1 MKLNKLF
8 AAFMLIAAVAFAACE
23 PVNPPGTGGPGNGQG
38 GNEDTTVV
46 TPGAPDTIGWN
57 IPAEA
62 ITASEARAL
71 CESLPADQTT
81 GTKYY
86 VMGYIKKLHSANAD
100 GIATFGNA
108 SFYMEDVKGANSKDD
123 FVAFQVMGLDG
134 QKITN
139 PDAVA
144 VGDFVVVYGELVNF
158 KGETPETVNKG
169 AAHIWKSTNP
179 ALGGNGNTGN
189 PTEVVGE
196 GTMENPY
203 TANDVLLL
211 NNSNAGNYWVKAY
224 IVGQINGKSISGAEF
239 DAPFSGSSNDD
250 GSVNN
255 YNTNILIANSAD
267 EANSGNCVPVQ
278 LPSGALRTNL
288 NLVQNPDLDGVEVL
302 IYGSLE
308 AYFGAA
314 GIKNPSYAKVGD
326 KEFGVNPN
334 VEQKE
339 PTAKVVTI
347 KEFIDAPEYTE
358 SLVYYEL
365 TGVIS
370 GLSAGGNAVIY
381 GNFDLTDETG
391 TVYVYGL
398 DKAFTAVGNTKA
410 NKSFGELGLKDG
422 DKITLRGLRGS
433 YNGKIEV
440 MGAYF
445 VELISSGNE
454 NPNPGGNGDNNGDN
468 NGDDNG
474 NDNGNTGTTP
484 EGAIVFDADVDK
496 GNAGTDS
503 NNATSYTI
511 TKDGVTITVSSG
523 ILGTYNNEAHYRI
536 YKNQTLTITSTVGNV
551 KKVTFTCTAND
562 DAKYGPGCF
571 TWSTGDYTYSGA
583 NGTWTGDTSEVVFTA
598 SVAQVRATQI
608 VVEF

>member
-8 AAFMLIAAVAFAACE
+8 AAFMLIAATVFVGCE
-23 PVNPPGTGGPGNGQG
+23 PQNPPGPGNGQG

-71 CESLPADQTT
+71 CEALPADQTT

-108 SFYMEDVKGANSKDD
+108 SFYMEDIKGANSKDD

-189 PTEVVGE
+189 PTEVVGD
-196 GTMENPY
+196 GSFENPY

-211 NNSNAGNYWVKAY
+211 GNSNAGNYWVKAY

-278 LPSGALRTNL
+278 LPSGALRTGL
-288 NLVQNPDLDGVEVL
+288 NLVQNPDMDGQEVL
-302 IYGSLE
+302 LYGSLE

-314 GIKNPSYAKVGD
+314 GIKSTSYAKVGD
-326 KEFGVNPN
+326 KEWGVNPN

-347 KEFIDAPEYTE
+347 KEFIAAPEYTE

-410 NKSFGELGLKDG
+410 DKSFGELGLKDG

-445 VELISSGNE
+445 VKLISSGNE

-468 NGDDNG
+468 NGNDD
-474 NDNGNTGTTP
+474 NTGTTPP
-484 EGAIVFDADVDK
+484 EGAIVFDADTDK

-511 TKDGVTITVSSG
+511 TKDGVTITVSQG
-523 ILGTYNNEAHYRI
+523 ILGAFNGEGHYRI
-536 YKNQTLTITSTVGNV
+536 YKNQTLTVTSTVGNV
-551 KKVTFTCTAND
+551 KKVSFTCTAND

-571 TWSTGDYTYSGA
+571 TWSTGDYTYSGPT
-583 NGTWTGDTSEVVFTA
+583 GTWTGDAAEVVFTA
-598 SVAQVRATQI
+598 SSNQVRASQI
-608 VVEF
+608 VVEL

>member
-1 MKLNKLF
+1 LNG
-8 AAFMLIAAVAFAACE
+8 E
-23 PVNPPGTGGPGNGQG
+23 
-38 GNEDTTVV
+38 
-46 TPGAPDTIGWN
+46 
-57 IPAEA
+57 
-62 ITASEARAL
+62 
-71 CESLPADQTT
+71 
-81 GTKYY
+81 
-86 VMGYIKKLHSANAD
+86 
-100 GIATFGNA
+100 
-108 SFYMEDVKGANSKDD
+108 
-123 FVAFQVMGLDG
+123 
-134 QKITN
+134 KITN
-139 PDAVA
+139 PEGVA
-144 VGDFVVVYGELVNF
+144 VGDYVVIYGELTNYN
-158 KGETPETVNKG
+158 GTYETVGKG

-179 ALGGNGNTGN
+179 ALGENPGTNN

-211 NNSNAGNYWVKAY
+211 NNSNAGKYWVKAY

-239 DAPFSGSSNDD
+239 SAPFSGSTNDD
-250 GSVNN
+250 GSVNT
-255 YNTNILIANSAD
+255 YNTNILIANNAD
-267 EANSGNCVPVQ
+267 EANSSNCVPVQ
-278 LPSGALRTNL
+278 LPNGALRTGL

-314 GIKNPSYAKVGD
+314 GIKNPEYAKVGD

-347 KEFIDAPEYTE
+347 KEFIDAPESPE
-358 SLVYYEL
+358 VYYEL

-370 GLSAGGNAVIY
+370 GLSAGGNAVVY
-381 GNFDLTDETG
+381 GNFDLSDETG

-398 DKAFTAVGNTKA
+398 TKEFIAVGTTSND
-410 NKSFGELGLKDG
+410 KSFASLGLKDG
-422 DKITLRGLRGS
+422 DKITLRGFRGS
-433 YNGKIEV
+433 YKGKIEV

-445 VELISSGNE
+445 VKLISSGNE
-454 NPNPGGNGDNNGDN
+454 NPNPGGNGDNNGDD

-536 YKNQTLTITSTVGNV
+536 YKNQTLTVTSTVGNV

-571 TWSTGDYTYSGA
+571 TWSTGDYSYSGPT
-583 NGTWTGDTSEVVFTA
+583 GTWTGDAAEVVFTA
-598 SVAQVRATQI
+598 SSNQVRASQI
-608 VVEF
+608 VVEL

>member
-46 TPGAPDTIGWN
+46 TPNDP
-57 IPAEA
+57 
-62 ITASEARAL
+62 
-71 CESLPADQTT
+71 
-81 GTKYY
+81 TK
-86 VMGYIKKLHSANAD
+86 
-100 GIATFGNA
+100 T
-108 SFYMEDVKGANSKDD
+108 
-123 FVAFQVMGLDG
+123 
-134 QKITN
+134 
-139 PDAVA
+139 
-144 VGDFVVVYGELVNF
+144 
-158 KGETPETVNKG
+158 
-169 AAHIWKSTNP
+169 
-179 ALGGNGNTGN
+179 GNGTL
-189 PTEVVGE
+189 ES
-196 GTMENPY
+196 PY
-203 TANDVLLL
+203 TADDVIAL
-211 NNSNAGNYWVKAY
+211 AGSVSGTYYVEAY
-224 IVGQINGKSISGAEF
+224 IVGQVVGVSMTENSEF
-239 DAPFSGSSNDD
+239 AAPFTPSSKED
-250 GSVNN
+250 GTLNT
-255 YNTNILIANSAD
+255 YNTNILIASAAGVTD
-267 EANSGNCVPVQ
+267 VAKCVPVQ
-278 LPSGALRTNL
+278 LPSGPLRSGL
-288 NLVQNPDLDGVEVL
+288 NLVENPDMLGQKIL

-308 AYFGAA
+308 KYFGAA

-326 KEFGVNPN
+326 KNFGIDPS

-347 KEFIDAPEYTE
+347 KEFIDAPESTE
-358 SLVYYEL
+358 VYYEL
-365 TGVIS
+365 TGVI
-370 GLSAGGNAVIY
+370 GGTINTTY
-381 GNFDLTDETG
+381 GNFDLSDETG

-398 DKAFTAVGNTKA
+398 TKEFIAVGSTSND
-410 NKSFGELGLKDG
+410 KSYASLGLNEG
-422 DKITLRGLRGS
+422 DKITIRGFRGS

-445 VELISSGNE
+445 VKLVSKGE
-454 NPNPGGNGDNNGDN
+454 GGNGDN

-523 ILGTYNNEAHYRI
+523 ILGTFNNEAHYRI
-536 YKNQTLTITSTVGNV
+536 YKNQTLTVTSTVGNV

-583 NGTWTGDTSEVVFTA
+583 NGTWTGDASEVVFTA
-598 SVAQVRATQI
+598 SSNQVRATQI

>member
-8 AAFMLIAAVAFAACE
+8 AAFMLFAAVAFIGCE
-23 PVNPPGTGGPGNGQG
+23 PVNPPGPDGPGNGQG
-38 GNEDTTVV
+38 GDKDTTTV
-46 TPGAPDTIGWN
+46 TTEAPDTIGWN
-57 IPAEA
+57 IPAECLTVAEANA
-62 ITASEARAL
+62 ICSQLASEA
-71 CESLPADQTT
+71 TT

-86 VMGYIKKLHSANAD
+86 VKGWVKKLASKHAD
-100 GIATFGNA
+100 GISQFGNA
-108 SFYMEDVKGANSKDD
+108 LFYIVDSKDNTEED
-123 FVAFQVMGLDG
+123 FYAYQVYGLNG
-134 QKITN
+134 EKITN
-139 PDAVA
+139 PEGVA
-144 VGDFVVVYGELVNF
+144 VGDYVVIYGELTNYN
-158 KGETPETVNKG
+158 GTYETVGKG

-179 ALGGNGNTGN
+179 ALSGGDNPGNNN
-189 PTEVVGE
+189 PTELVGD
-196 GTMENPY
+196 GSMENPY

-211 NNSNAGNYWVKAY
+211 NNSNAGKYWVKAH

-239 DAPFSGSSNDD
+239 SAPFSGSTNDD
-250 GSVNN
+250 GSVNS

-267 EANSGNCVPVQ
+267 ETNSGNCVPVQ
-278 LPSGALRTNL
+278 LPNGALRTGL

-314 GIKNPSYAKVGD
+314 GVKNPEYAKVGD

-334 VEQKE
+334 VEQTE

-347 KEFIDAPEYTE
+347 KEFIAAPEYTE

-370 GLSAGGNAVIY
+370 GLSAGGNAVVY

-398 DKAFTAVGNTKA
+398 DKAFKAVGNTKA
-410 NKSFGELGLKDG
+410 DKSFGELGLKDG

-445 VELISSGNE
+445 VKLISSGNE
-454 NPNPGGNGDNNGDN
+454 TPNPDNGDNNGDN

-474 NDNGNTGTTP
+474 NDNGSTGTTP

-536 YKNQTLTITSTVGNV
+536 YKNQTLTVTSTVGNV
-551 KKVTFTCTAND
+551 KKITFTCTAND

-583 NGTWTGDTSEVVFTA
+583 NGTWTGDASEVVFTA
-598 SVAQVRATQI
+598 STNQVRATQI
-608 VVEF
+608 VVEL

>member
-1 MKLNKLF
+1 MKLNKLL
-8 AAFMLIAAVAFAACE
+8 AAFMLIAAVAFIGCE
-23 PVNPPGTGGPGNGQG
+23 PPMPPDGPGNGQG
-38 GNEDTTVV
+38 GDKDTTV
-46 TPGAPDTIGWN
+46 TTEAPDTIGWN
-57 IPAEA
+57 IPAECLTVAEANA
-62 ITASEARAL
+62 ICSQLASEA
-71 CESLPADQTT
+71 TT

-86 VMGYIKKLHSANAD
+86 VKGWVKKLASKHAD
-100 GIATFGNA
+100 GISQFGNA
-108 SFYMEDVKGANSKDD
+108 LFYIVDSKDNTEED
-123 FVAFQVMGLDG
+123 FYAYQVYGLNG
-134 QKITN
+134 AKITN
-139 PDAVA
+139 PEGVA
-144 VGDFVVVYGELVNF
+144 VGDYVVIYGELTNYN
-158 KGETPETVNKG
+158 GTYETVGKG

-179 ALGGNGNTGN
+179 ALSGGDNPGNNN
-189 PTEVVGE
+189 PTEVVGD
-196 GTMENPY
+196 GSMENPY
-203 TANDVLLL
+203 TANDLLLL
-211 NNSNAGNYWVKAY
+211 NNSNAGKYWVKAY

-239 DAPFSGSSNDD
+239 SAPFSGSTNDD

-267 EANSGNCVPVQ
+267 ETNSGNCVPVQ
-278 LPSGALRTNL
+278 LPSGALRTGL

-314 GIKNPSYAKVGD
+314 GVKNPEYAKVGD
-326 KEFGVNPN
+326 KEFGINPN

-347 KEFIDAPEYTE
+347 KEFIAAPEYTE

-410 NKSFGELGLKDG
+410 DKSFGELGLKDG

-445 VELISSGNE
+445 VKLISSGNE

-503 NNATSYTI
+503 NNATAYTI

-536 YKNQTLTITSTVGNV
+536 YKNQTLTVTSTVGNV

-571 TWSTGDYTYSGA
+571 TWSTGDYSYSGA
-583 NGTWTGDTSEVVFTA
+583 NGTWTGDASEVVFTA
-598 SVAQVRATQI
+598 STNQVRATQI
-608 VVEF
+608 VVEL

>member
-1 MKLNKLF
+1 
-8 AAFMLIAAVAFAACE
+8 MLIAAVAFIGCE
-23 PVNPPGTGGPGNGQG
+23 PPMPPDGPGNGQG
-38 GNEDTTVV
+38 GDKDTTV
-46 TPGAPDTIGWN
+46 TTEAPDTIGWN
-57 IPAEA
+57 IPAECLTVAEANA
-62 ITASEARAL
+62 ICSQLASEA
-71 CESLPADQTT
+71 TT

-86 VMGYIKKLHSANAD
+86 VKGWVKKLASKHAD
-100 GIATFGNA
+100 GISQFGNA
-108 SFYMEDVKGANSKDD
+108 LFYIVDSKDNTEED
-123 FVAFQVMGLDG
+123 FYAYQVYGLNG
-134 QKITN
+134 EKITN
-139 PDAVA
+139 PEGVA
-144 VGDFVVVYGELVNF
+144 VGDYVVIYGELTNYN
-158 KGETPETVNKG
+158 GTYETVGKG

-179 ALGGNGNTGN
+179 ALGGGDNPGNNN
-189 PTEVVGE
+189 PTEVVGD
-196 GTMENPY
+196 GSMENPY

-211 NNSNAGNYWVKAY
+211 NNSNAGKYWVKAY

-239 DAPFSGSSNDD
+239 SAPFSGSTNDD
-250 GSVNN
+250 GSVNS

-267 EANSGNCVPVQ
+267 ETNSGNCVPVQ
-278 LPSGALRTNL
+278 LPNGALRTGL

-314 GIKNPSYAKVGD
+314 GVKTPEYAKVRD

-347 KEFIDAPEYTE
+347 KEFIDAPESPE
-358 SLVYYEL
+358 VYYEL

-370 GLSAGGNAVIY
+370 GLSAGGNAVVY
-381 GNFDLTDETG
+381 GNFDLSDETG

-398 DKAFTAVGNTKA
+398 TKEFIAVGTTSND
-410 NKSFGELGLKDG
+410 KSFASLGLKDG
-422 DKITLRGLRGS
+422 DKITLRGFRGS

-445 VELISSGNE
+445 VKLISSGNE
-454 NPNPGGNGDNNGDN
+454 NPNPGGNGDN

-503 NNATSYTI
+503 NNATAYTI

-536 YKNQTLTITSTVGNV
+536 YKNQTLTVTSTVGNV

-583 NGTWTGDTSEVVFTA
+583 NGTWTGDASEVVFTA
-598 SVAQVRATQI
+598 STNQVRATQI

>member
-1 MKLNKLF
+1 MLF
-8 AAFMLIAAVAFAACE
+8 AAVAFIGCE
-23 PVNPPGTGGPGNGQG
+23 PQNPPGGGPGNGQG
-38 GNEDTTVV
+38 GDTTTV

-71 CESLPADQTT
+71 CEALPADQTT

-108 SFYMEDVKGANSKDD
+108 SFYMEDVKGANSTDD

-179 ALGGNGNTGN
+179 ALSGGDNPGNNN
-189 PTEVVGE
+189 PTEVVGD
-196 GTMENPY
+196 GSMENPY

-211 NNSNAGNYWVKAY
+211 NGSKTGNYWVKGY

-239 DAPFSGSSNDD
+239 SAPFSGSTNDD
-250 GSVNN
+250 GSVNS

-267 EANSGNCVPVQ
+267 ETNSGNCVPVQ
-278 LPSGALRTNL
+278 LPSGALRTGL

-314 GIKNPSYAKVGD
+314 GVKNPEYAKVGD
-326 KEFGVNPN
+326 KEFGINPN
-334 VEQKE
+334 VEQTE

-347 KEFIDAPEYTE
+347 KEFIAAPEYTE

-398 DKAFTAVGNTKA
+398 DKAFKAVGNTKA
-410 NKSFGELGLKDG
+410 DKSFGELGLKDG

-445 VELISSGNE
+445 VKLISSGNE
-454 NPNPGGNGDNNGDN
+454 NPNPGGNDDNNGDN
-468 NGDDNG
+468 NG
-474 NDNGNTGTTP
+474 NDNGNPGTTP

-511 TKDGVTITVSSG
+511 TKDGVTITVSQG

-536 YKNQTLTITSTVGNV
+536 YKNQTLTVTSTVGNV

-583 NGTWTGDTSEVVFTA
+583 NGTWTGDASEVVFTA
-598 SVAQVRATQI
+598 STNQVRATQI
-608 VVEF
+608 VVELQ

>member
-8 AAFMLIAAVAFAACE
+8 AAFMLIAATVFVGCE
-23 PVNPPGTGGPGNGQG
+23 PQNPPGGPGNGQG

-57 IPAEA
+57 IPAECLTVAEANA
-62 ITASEARAL
+62 ICADLASEA
-71 CESLPADQTT
+71 TT

-86 VMGYIKKLHSANAD
+86 VKGWVKKLASKHAD
-100 GIATFGNA
+100 GISQFGNA
-108 SFYMEDVKGANSKDD
+108 LFYIVDEPGNTEEDFYAY
-123 FVAFQVMGLDG
+123 QVYGLNG
-134 QKITN
+134 EKITN
-139 PDAVA
+139 PEAVA
-144 VGDFVVVYGELVNF
+144 VGDYVVIYGELTNYN
-158 KGETPETVNKG
+158 GTYETVGKG

-179 ALGGNGNTGN
+179 ALGESGNSGNN
-189 PTEVVGE
+189 PTDVVGD
-196 GTMENPY
+196 GSMENPY

-211 NNSNAGNYWVKAY
+211 NNSNAGKYWVKAY

-239 DAPFSGSSNDD
+239 SAPFSGSSNDD

-267 EANSGNCVPVQ
+267 ETNSGNCVPVQ
-278 LPSGALRTNL
+278 LPNGTLRTGL

-314 GIKNPSYAKVGD
+314 GVKSPEYAKVGD

-347 KEFIDAPEYTE
+347 KEFIDAPESPE
-358 SLVYYEL
+358 VYYEL

-370 GLSAGGNAVIY
+370 GLSAGGNAVVY
-381 GNFDLTDETG
+381 GNFDLADETG
-391 TVYVYGL
+391 SVYVYGL
-398 DKAFTAVGNTKA
+398 TKEFIAVGTTSND
-410 NKSFGELGLKDG
+410 KSFASLGLKDG
-422 DKITLRGLRGS
+422 DKITLRGFRGS

-445 VELISSGNE
+445 VKLISSGNE

-468 NGDDNG
+468 NGNDD
-474 NDNGNTGTTP
+474 NTGTTPP
-484 EGAIVFDADVDK
+484 EGAIVFDADTEK

-511 TKDGVTITVSSG
+511 TKDGVTITVSQG
-523 ILGTYNNEAHYRI
+523 ILGAFNGEGHYRI
-536 YKNQTLTITSTVGNV
+536 YKNQTLTVTSTVGNV
-551 KKVTFTCTAND
+551 KKVSFTCTAND

-571 TWSTGDYTYSGA
+571 TWSTGDYTYSGPT
-583 NGTWTGDTSEVVFTA
+583 GTWTGDAAEVVFTA
-598 SVAQVRATQI
+598 SSNQVRASQI
-608 VVEF
+608 VVEL

>member
-1 MKLNKLF
+1 MKLNKIF

-23 PVNPPGTGGPGNGQG
+23 GPDINIDGPGQKPNDT
-38 GNEDTTVV
+38 DTTTVE
-46 TPGAPDTIGWN
+46 GAAPDTTGWN
-57 IPAEA
+57 IPAECLTVAQANA
-62 ITASEARAL
+62 ICAEL
-71 CESLPADQTT
+71 ESGATT
-81 GTKYY
+81 GTKHY
-86 VMGYIKKLHSANAD
+86 VKGWVKKLASKHAD
-100 GIATFGNA
+100 GISQFGNA
-108 SFYMEDVKGANSKDD
+108 LFYIVDEKGNTDEDFYAY
-123 FVAFQVMGLDG
+123 QVYGLNG
-134 QKITN
+134 EKITN

-144 VGDFVVVYGELVNF
+144 VGDYVVIYGELTNYN
-158 KGETPETVNKG
+158 GTYETVGKG

-189 PTEVVGE
+189 NPTELVGN
-196 GTMENPY
+196 GTYENPY

-239 DAPFSGSSNDD
+239 NAPFSGSSNDD
-250 GSVNN
+250 GTVNN

-267 EANSGNCVPVQ
+267 ETNSNNCVPVQ
-278 LPSGALRTNL
+278 LPSGALRTGL
-288 NLVQNPDLDGVEVL
+288 NLVQNPDLDGQEVL

-308 AYFGAA
+308 AYFGTA
-314 GIKNPSYAKVGD
+314 GVKSPTFAQVGD
-326 KEFGVNPN
+326 KKFGIDPN
-334 VEQKE
+334 VEQVE
-339 PTAKVVTI
+339 PEAKVVTI
-347 KEFIDAPEYTE
+347 AEFIAAPESNE
-358 SLVYYEL
+358 VYYEL

-410 NKSFGELGLKDG
+410 DKTFAELGLKDG

-445 VELISSGNE
+445 VKLISSGNE
-454 NPNPGGNGDNNGDN
+454 TPNPDDNNGGN
-468 NGDDNG
+468 TGDDNG
-474 NDNGNTGTTP
+474 NDSGTTEPTP
-484 EGAIVFDADVDK
+484 EGAIIFDADVD
-496 GNAGTDS
+496 NAGIGTDS

-511 TKDGVTITVSSG
+511 TKNGVTITVSSG
-523 ILGTYNNEAHYRI
+523 ILGTYNNENHYRI
-536 YKNQTLTITSTVGNV
+536 YKNQTLTATSTAGNI
-551 KKVTFTCTAND
+551 KSIEFTCTANN

-583 NGTWTGDTSEVVFTA
+583 VGTWTGDASEVVFTA
-598 SVAQVRATQI
+598 SSNQVRATQI
-608 VVEF
+608 VVVLE

>member
-1 MKLNKLF
+1 MKLKNFL
-8 AAFMLIAAVAFAACE
+8 AAFMLFAAVAFIGCE
-23 PVNPPGTGGPGNGQG
+23 PPMPPDGPGNGQG
-38 GNEDTTVV
+38 GDTTIV
-46 TPGAPDTIGWN
+46 TNEAPDTIGWN
-57 IPAEA
+57 IPAECLTVAEANA
-62 ITASEARAL
+62 ICSQLASEA
-71 CESLPADQTT
+71 TT

-86 VMGYIKKLHSANAD
+86 VKGWVKKLASKHAD
-100 GIATFGNA
+100 GISQFGNA
-108 SFYMEDVKGANSKDD
+108 LFYIVDSKDNTEED
-123 FVAFQVMGLDG
+123 FYAYQVYGLNG
-134 QKITN
+134 EKITN
-139 PDAVA
+139 PEAVA
-144 VGDFVVVYGELVNF
+144 VGDYVVIYGELTNYN
-158 KGETPETVNKG
+158 GTYETVGKG

-179 ALGGNGNTGN
+179 ALSGGDNPGNEN
-189 PTEVVGE
+189 PTEVVGD
-196 GTMENPY
+196 GSFENPY
-203 TANDVLLL
+203 TANDVRLL
-211 NNSNAGNYWVKAY
+211 NNANAGKYWVKAH

-239 DAPFSGSSNDD
+239 SAPFSGSTNDD
-250 GSVNN
+250 GSVNS

-267 EANSGNCVPVQ
+267 ETNSGNCVPVQ
-278 LPSGALRTNL
+278 LPNGALRTGL

-314 GIKNPSYAKVGD
+314 GVKNPEYAKVGN

-347 KEFIDAPEYTE
+347 KEFINAPESPE
-358 SLVYYEL
+358 VYYEL

-370 GLSAGGNAVIY
+370 GLSAGGNAVVY
-381 GNFDLTDETG
+381 GNFDLSDETG

-398 DKAFTAVGNTKA
+398 TKEFIAVGTTN
-410 NKSFGELGLKDG
+410 NDKSFASLGLKDG
-422 DKITLRGLRGS
+422 DKITLRGFRGS

-445 VELISSGNE
+445 VKLISSGNE

-468 NGDDNG
+468 NGNDD
-474 NDNGNTGTTP
+474 NTGTTPP

-523 ILGTYNNEAHYRI
+523 ILGTYNNETHYRI
-536 YKNQTLTITSTVGNV
+536 YKNQTLTVTSTVGNV

-583 NGTWTGDTSEVVFTA
+583 NGTWTGDASEVVFTA
-598 SVAQVRATQI
+598 STNQVRASQI
-608 VVEF
+608 VVEL

>member
-1 MKLNKLF
+1 MKLNKIF

-23 PVNPPGTGGPGNGQG
+23 GPDINIDGPGQKPNDT
-38 GNEDTTVV
+38 DTTTVE
-46 TPGAPDTIGWN
+46 GAAPDTTGWN
-57 IPAEA
+57 IPAECLTVAQANA
-62 ITASEARAL
+62 ICAEL
-71 CESLPADQTT
+71 ESGATT
-81 GTKYY
+81 GTKHY
-86 VMGYIKKLHSANAD
+86 VKGWVKKLASKHAD
-100 GIATFGNA
+100 GISQFGNA
-108 SFYMEDVKGANSKDD
+108 LFYIVDEKGNTDEDFYAY
-123 FVAFQVMGLDG
+123 QVYGLNG
-134 QKITN
+134 EKITN

-144 VGDFVVVYGELVNF
+144 VGDYVVIYGELTNYN
-158 KGETPETVNKG
+158 GTYETVGKG

-189 PTEVVGE
+189 NPTELVGN
-196 GTMENPY
+196 GTYENPY

-211 NNSNAGNYWVKAY
+211 NNSNTGNYWVKAY

-239 DAPFSGSSNDD
+239 NAPFSGSSNDD
-250 GSVNN
+250 GTVNN

-267 EANSGNCVPVQ
+267 ETNSNNCVPVQ
-278 LPSGALRTNL
+278 LPSGALRTGL
-288 NLVQNPDLDGVEVL
+288 NLVQNPDLDGQEVL

-308 AYFGAA
+308 AYFGTA
-314 GIKNPSYAKVGD
+314 GVKSPTFAQVGD
-326 KEFGVNPN
+326 KKFGVDPN
-334 VEQKE
+334 VEQVE
-339 PTAKVVTI
+339 PEAKVVTI
-347 KEFIDAPEYTE
+347 AEFIAAPESNE
-358 SLVYYEL
+358 VYYEL

-410 NKSFGELGLKDG
+410 DKTFAELGLKDG

-445 VELISSGNE
+445 VKLISSGNE
-454 NPNPGGNGDNNGDN
+454 TPNPDDNNGGN
-468 NGDDNG
+468 TGDDNG
-474 NDNGNTGTTP
+474 NDSGTTEPTP
-484 EGAIVFDADVDK
+484 EGAIVFDADVD
-496 GNAGTDS
+496 NAGIGTDS

-511 TKDGVTITVSSG
+511 TKNGVTITVSSG
-523 ILGTYNNEAHYRI
+523 ILGTYNNENHYRI
-536 YKNQTLTITSTVGNV
+536 YKNQTLTATSTAGNI
-551 KKVTFTCTAND
+551 KSIEFTCTANN

-583 NGTWTGDTSEVVFTA
+583 VGTWTGDASEVVFTA
-598 SVAQVRATQI
+598 SSNQVRATQI
-608 VVEF
+608 VVVLE

>member
-8 AAFMLIAAVAFAACE
+8 AAFMLIAATVFVGCE
-23 PVNPPGTGGPGNGQG
+23 PQNPPGPGNGQG

-71 CESLPADQTT
+71 CEALPADQTT

-86 VMGYIKKLHSANAD
+86 VMGYIKKLHSENAD

-108 SFYMEDVKGANSKDD
+108 SFYMEDIKGANSKDD

-189 PTEVVGE
+189 PTEVVGD
-196 GTMENPY
+196 GSFENPY

-211 NNSNAGNYWVKAY
+211 GNSNAGNYWVKAY

-339 PTAKVVTI
+339 PTAQVVTI
-347 KEFIDAPEYTE
+347 KEFIAAPEYTE

-445 VELISSGNE
+445 VKLISSGNE

-474 NDNGNTGTTP
+474 NDNGSTGTTP
-484 EGAIVFDADVDK
+484 EGAVVFDADVDK

-523 ILGTYNNEAHYRI
+523 ILGTYNNENHYRI
-536 YKNQTLTITSTVGNV
+536 YKNQTLTVTSTVGNV
-551 KKVTFTCTAND
+551 KKVSFTCTAND

-571 TWSTGDYTYSGA
+571 TWSTGNYTYSGPT
-583 NGTWTGDTSEVVFTA
+583 GTWTGDAAEVVFTA
-598 SVAQVRATQI
+598 SSNQVRASQI
-608 VVEF
+608 VVEL

>member
-38 GNEDTTVV
+38 GNEDTTTV
-46 TPGAPDTIGWN
+46 TTEVPDTIGWN
-57 IPAEA
+57 IPAECLTVAEANA
-62 ITASEARAL
+62 ICSQLASEA
-71 CESLPADQTT
+71 TT

-86 VMGYIKKLHSANAD
+86 VKGWVKKLASKHAD
-100 GIATFGNA
+100 GISQFGNA
-108 SFYMEDVKGANSKDD
+108 LFYIVDSKDNTDED
-123 FVAFQVMGLDG
+123 FYAYQVYGLNG
-134 QKITN
+134 EKITN
-139 PDAVA
+139 PEGVA
-144 VGDFVVVYGELVNF
+144 VGDYVVIYGELTNYN
-158 KGETPETVNKG
+158 GTYETVGKG

-179 ALGGNGNTGN
+179 ALGENPGTNN

-278 LPSGALRTNL
+278 LPNGALRTGL

-314 GIKNPSYAKVGD
+314 GIKNPEYAKVGD

-370 GLSAGGNAVIY
+370 GLSAGGNAVVY

-410 NKSFGELGLKDG
+410 DKSFGELGLKDG

-445 VELISSGNE
+445 VKLISSGNE

-523 ILGTYNNEAHYRI
+523 ILGTYNNETHYRI
-536 YKNQTLTITSTVGNV
+536 YKNQTLTVTSTVGNV
-551 KKVTFTCTAND
+551 KKVTFTCTANG

-583 NGTWTGDTSEVVFTA
+583 NGTWTGDASEVVFTA
-598 SVAQVRATQI
+598 SSNQVRATQI

>member
-8 AAFMLIAAVAFAACE
+8 AAFMLIAAVAFIGCE
-23 PVNPPGTGGPGNGQG
+23 PVNPPGGPGNGQG
-38 GNEDTTVV
+38 GNEDTTQV
-46 TPGAPDTIGWN
+46 TPDAPDTIGWN
-57 IPAEA
+57 IPAECLTVAEANA
-62 ITASEARAL
+62 ICAQL
-71 CESLPADQTT
+71 ESGATT

-86 VMGYIKKLHSANAD
+86 VKGWVKKLANGHAD
-100 GIATFGNA
+100 GISKFNNA
-108 SFYMEDVKGANSKDD
+108 LFYMIDTKENANEDFYAY
-123 FVAFQVMGLDG
+123 QVYGLDG
-134 QKITN
+134 AKITN
-139 PDAVA
+139 PDGVA
-144 VGDFVVVYGELVNF
+144 VGDYVVIYGELTNYN
-158 KGETPETVNKG
+158 GTYETVGKG

-179 ALGGNGNTGN
+179 ALSGGGNTGNN
-189 PTEVVGE
+189 PTEVVGD
-196 GTMENPY
+196 GSMENPY
-203 TANDVLLL
+203 TANDILLL
-211 NNSNAGNYWVKAY
+211 NNSNAGKYWVKAY

-239 DAPFSGSSNDD
+239 SAPFSGSSNDD

-255 YNTNILIANSAD
+255 YNTNILIADNAD

-278 LPSGALRTNL
+278 LPNGALRTGL

-314 GIKNPSYAKVGD
+314 GVKSPEYAKVGD

-410 NKSFGELGLKDG
+410 DKSFSELGLKDG

-445 VELISSGNE
+445 VKLISSGNE
-454 NPNPGGNGDNNGDN
+454 NPNPGGNGDNNGD
-468 NGDDNG
+468 DNG
-474 NDNGNTGTTP
+474 NDDNTGTTPP
-484 EGAIVFDADVDK
+484 EGAIVFDADTEK

-511 TKDGVTITVSSG
+511 TKDGVTITVSQG
-523 ILGTYNNEAHYRI
+523 ILGAYNGEGHYRI
-536 YKNQTLTITSTVGNV
+536 YKNQTLTVTSTVGNV
-551 KKVTFTCTAND
+551 KKVSFTCTAND

-571 TWSTGDYTYSGA
+571 TWSTGDYTYSGPT
-583 NGTWTGDTSEVVFTA
+583 GTWTGDAAEVVFTA
-598 SVAQVRATQI
+598 SSNQVRASQI
-608 VVEF
+608 VVEL

>member
-1 MKLNKLF
+1 MKLNKIF
-8 AAFMLIAAVAFAACE
+8 AAFMLMAAVALVGCE
-23 PVNPPGTGGPGNGQG
+23 PKNPPIGPNGPGNG
-38 GNEDTTVV
+38 GNTDTTTVEA
-46 TPGAPDTIGWN
+46 GAPDTIGWN
-57 IPAEA
+57 IPAECLTVAQANA
-62 ITASEARAL
+62 ICAELASEA
-71 CESLPADQTT
+71 TT

-86 VMGYIKKLHSANAD
+86 VKGWVKKLASKHAD
-100 GIATFGNA
+100 GISQFGNA
-108 SFYMEDVKGANSKDD
+108 LFYIVDSPENTEEDFYAY
-123 FVAFQVMGLDG
+123 QVYGLNG
-134 QKITN
+134 EKITN
-139 PDAVA
+139 PEAVA
-144 VGDFVVVYGELVNF
+144 VGDYVVIYGELTNYN
-158 KGETPETVNKG
+158 GTYETVGKG

-179 ALGGNGNTGN
+179 ALGGGDNPGNNN
-189 PTEVVGE
+189 PTEVVGD

-203 TANDVLLL
+203 TANDVKLL
-211 NNSNAGNYWVKAY
+211 NNTVSGKHWVKAY

-239 DAPFSGSSNDD
+239 NAPFTGSSNDD

-267 EANSGNCVPVQ
+267 ETNSGNCVPVQ
-278 LPSGALRTNL
+278 LPNGALRTGL

-314 GIKNPSYAKVGD
+314 GVKNPEYAKVGD

-347 KEFIDAPEYTE
+347 AEFNAAPESPE
-358 SLVYYEL
+358 VYYEL

-370 GLSAGGNAVIY
+370 GLSAGGNAVVY

-398 DKAFTAVGNTKA
+398 TKEFIAVGTTSND
-410 NKSFGELGLKDG
+410 KSFASLGLKDG
-422 DKITLRGLRGS
+422 DKITLRGFRGS

-445 VELISSGNE
+445 VKLISSGNE
-454 NPNPGGNGDNNGDN
+454 TPNPGGNGDN

-536 YKNQTLTITSTVGNV
+536 YKNQTLTVTSTVGNV
-551 KKVTFTCTAND
+551 KKITFTCTAND

-583 NGTWTGDTSEVVFTA
+583 NGTWTGDASEVVFTA
-598 SVAQVRATQI
+598 STNQVRATQI
-608 VVEF
+608 VVEL